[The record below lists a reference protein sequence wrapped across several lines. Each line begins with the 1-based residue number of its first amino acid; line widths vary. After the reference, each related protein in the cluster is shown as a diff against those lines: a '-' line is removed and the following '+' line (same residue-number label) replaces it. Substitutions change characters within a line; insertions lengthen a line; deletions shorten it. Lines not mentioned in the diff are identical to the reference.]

1 MRKYLSLNEVIIL
14 HRYLIE
20 EFGGSQGIRS
30 LDSLKSAL
38 MRPQSG
44 YYEDIINEAVA
55 LMESLAMNHPFIDG
69 NKRVAFFATDVFL
82 RLNNYYIECDSESA
96 HKYFMDLFETNN
108 FNFDNLL
115 PWFKK
120 HIKNI

>member
-69 NKRVAFFATDVFL
+69 NKRVAFFFTDVFL
-82 RLNNYYIECDSESA
+82 RLNKYYIECDSESA
-96 HKYFMDLFETNN
+96 HKYVMDLFETNN

-120 HIKNI
+120 HIKKI

>member
-44 YYEDIINEAVA
+44 YYEDVINEAAA

-82 RLNNYYIECDSESA
+82 RLNNCYIECDSKTA

>member
-44 YYEDIINEAVA
+44 YYEDIINEAAA
-55 LMESLAMNHPFIDG
+55 LMESLAKNHPFIDG

>member
-44 YYEDIINEAVA
+44 YYEDVINEAAA